1 MKKMKQTGKKVL
13 SVFLAVLMVM
23 TAWVFVAPEKASAAE
38 NIYTT
43 NIAEIQ
49 KVKTD
54 LVNINSFSQASTFP
68 NDSGNY
74 PSGTFANVV
83 WAGTAKEV
91 AGISNVD
98 IRDSD
103 ALEFFKVFYIPVVL
117 MDDGTNDAYFPVSII
132 KDAKK
137 GCEVRHWGTAISGT
151 NLSFKNSNWYGVV
164 ENRYNEIIFNDVYNA
179 SNKQCGLTYTGTANE
194 SSFYGGSKGAWFW
207 MANVIAYKGGSLTG
221 STYSATITPSFSTY
235 VGQPKTTTKKA
246 KNVTASVGSANTPIY
261 VIRTGTLKTALAKA
275 TAVYTEITNNY
286 SKYTTESVRE
296 FVELANALLECNPN
310 NYTWGTETATQVA
323 KYAEEAK
330 AAVDAWN
337 AWGGLREYRAIT
349 FDNLFSY
356 NKFTIGGNLTLNE
369 RTDEGFTVT
378 STAPANDP
386 DGNTG
391 FSYAIPVESGKTYV
405 LSADVDLEAVSG
417 GYDIYINTL
426 NANSSGIQDSVVDT
440 TNGAGKEGDQFYSL
454 TGQTTNQ
461 TPYIR
466 LTIGNNTKYIKIR
479 FDANYPGNKLT
490 VNNIRLYNETDL
502 SDVSFV
508 HTKLYDHGAVVDST
522 LPVPTRTGHTFNC
535 WYLDSNSNGKKDSG
549 EEFTDS
555 NGNVVSSRQNLA
567 ITEDY
572 ALRSDWTI
580 HKFNITWKNN
590 DGSVIHE
597 DKDVPYGTTPSYD
610 GPTPTKQKDNIA
622 HYTFDQWRP
631 TISPVTGNATYTAN
645 FNTIPHS
652 YTEKVVEEV
661 YKMHNAT
668 CQTPKTYYYSC
679 TCGQSSANATMPA
692 DRVTFT
698 VGSTIDHILEFKQGV
713 AANCFSDGQK
723 DHYRCSMCGKIFA
736 DKEGKVEWTEADLVI
751 KTPGCSWVDATC
763 QMPKHCSICN
773 TTDGLPLAHE
783 DKDGDH
789 ICDNGCNERVSGSDC
804 VDADKDHYCDFEKCD
819 TYFGTHADSPTDN
832 DHLCDYGCG
841 VVLEDCSDSKDDKDH
856 MCDVCGKVLEECS
869 DSKDDNDHECDVCG
883 KVLEECSDKAG
894 DGDHKCDVCGKDNIT
909 NHTFIENPVKEYEA
923 TPATCNQS
931 ATYYESCSE
940 CGEKGT
946 EIFAYGKPSGIHSY
960 SFKNIKDKFK
970 VSDAT
975 CKEYAVYYYSC
986 TCEAIGTETFEYVEG
1001 GYAPH
1006 VLTHHDA
1013 DPGEMPCK
1021 VNGKIEYWSCD
1032 VCDKLFSDA
1041 DGINEITDITAPLVA
1056 HTPGEAKTEN
1066 EVPATC
1072 AKDGSYDEVIYCSV
1086 CSVELSR
1093 ERKTTQA
1100 TGTHA
1105 YNRRVATDATKA
1117 TDATCSVQATYY
1129 YSCACGAFITEGETF
1144 AYGST
1149 APHIFTKKIET
1160 NDYKK
1165 SDATCTEKATYYYA
1179 CTTCEIKGTT
1189 TYEHGELA
1197 DHTKPLVKHDA
1208 VEATCAAAG
1217 SNEYYSCSAC
1227 KKCFKDAEGKTAT
1240 TVEAETI
1247 AKLNH
1252 KWTAHHDY
1260 DSVLTEATCQTA
1272 AVYNKHCDNC
1282 KAKLYGNNITYT
1294 YGEAD
1299 ETAHKFDGAVINNG
1313 DKTHSFMC
1321 SVEGCT
1327 ECGSPINC
1335 TYEVTFD
1342 VASTC
1347 KTAGYKTYECKAC
1360 SSGYSETKLLD
1371 TNNHTGEGTYTIGAQ
1386 ASTCATY
1393 GSTGVEKCVGCDT
1406 TLSEKLNDLP
1416 IDPNN
1421 HGEYMIDYDGVEAT
1435 CQTPGYTAYRYC
1447 SACDTYEI
1455 EKEPVEKKA
1464 HKFTTY
1470 TSNGDDT
1477 HTATCD
1483 TCEGDNKAKDT
1494 QSCSGGIANCVDKK
1508 VCTVCK
1514 TAYGDVDATNHKE
1527 ITVIPQVDPTCQV
1540 KGKTSYQKCVCG
1552 VVIKEAEDIDTVP
1565 HVYGK
1570 WQKLE
1575 GETNKHIRYCVNCV
1589 DTDTLDIASDD
1600 DYCSGGTAYCNK
1612 LASCAGCGE
1621 EYGTYNPSK
1630 HSSKETVIKNAVE
1643 ATCTSEGNTGDVYYK
1658 CCYSDKEN
1666 ADNSNALK
1674 SEGEVIPKLAHDFSV
1689 EVKVETKST
1698 CSVKGTATYK
1708 CSNCEETATKQLP
1721 LDKNNHSDMK
1731 NYDAQEATC
1740 QADGWEAY
1748 KYCKDCGTYEVAKVT
1763 VPAKPHT
1770 YKKYESNG
1778 DSTHSATCTTCE
1790 GTEKAVDT
1798 VACSGGTA
1806 YCTEKAVCKVCNAE
1820 YGSVNIANHKETIT
1834 VEGTK
1839 ATCQTKG
1846 TTAHEV
1852 CTACKK
1858 TVGEVTETP
1867 KLPHEYSEWKKVEGK
1882 DQHSRY
1888 CTKCVDDPSKNLVVD
1903 VQTENCSG
1911 GVAYCDALAECT
1923 VCKTKYGSVNA
1934 ANHREYE
1941 TVPEVPATC
1950 QSEGTKAY
1958 EKCTKCGAPKAQP
1971 EKIAQLAHTFTKYTA
1986 TADGTHTATCDTCEG
2001 ENKATDVQNCSGG
2014 TATCKKLAECSVCG
2028 QEYGS
2033 LNAENHEG
2041 ETTVVGKVDA
2051 TCQNTGY
2058 SGDIYYACC
2067 YDKDAADN
2075 SGALKEAGKA
2085 TDILEHSYTIKLS
2098 ETLATCRATGS
2109 ATYKCST
2116 CVETDTV
2123 KAATDEVTLP
2133 IDKNNHASE
2142 EVLVIGKL
2150 DPTCTTEGYSGDKY
2164 HACCYESNKT
2174 TSLIQKGY
2182 KLSATGVHNYGT
2194 AIPEYLVEYTRDADG
2209 KVIGITAKEDNL
2221 SYEEKIEFRDAD
2233 DNKWKHVQICADC
2246 YEIKESNCYT
2256 YNHTSTCTTTDS
2268 CEICKGLC
2276 SLVNPKNHGGNL
2288 ILIPAVP
2295 ATGNTPGTIAHYKCN
2310 ACKKLF
2316 FDEAGQKQV
2325 ENLKDLE
2332 IEVTIEHEI
2341 NEQIPAKPNGNG
2353 THNYTCG
2360 HCGEPIVEDCSG
2372 GTATC
2377 QSKAECS
2384 ICGQKYGEIDEK
2396 NHISDEV
2403 VIVGKKDATCSDS
2416 GYTGDAYYKCCY
2428 VEGAADNSKAL
2439 KAKGKE
2445 IPNDPSLHV
2454 MKLRDNLDGTHTEY
2468 CEGCGTYELAPVAH
2482 IWVAG
2487 NVPETASCTEGY
2499 DLGYTCICGA
2509 TKTEHVDAKGHD
2521 YAETSTEKAATCTAA
2536 GEKTTV
2542 KTCKVCGDTAIV
2554 KETIAALGHDK
2565 RTIKGVPATC
2575 STNGSTDY
2583 IYCNRCD
2590 VVIQDTTVIPA
2601 TGCVDTNN
2609 DGYCDSCGEYLRT
2622 NEDGSNCGCI
2632 CHKKNG
2638 LMQFFYKILNF
2649 FWKLFKIEKTC
2660 DCGTVTHW

>member
-1 MKKMKQTGKKVL
+1 MKKMKHTGKKVL
-13 SVFLAVLMVM
+13 SVFLAVMM
-23 TAWVFVAPEKASAAE
+23 IMSAWVFVAPEKASAVE
-38 NIYTT
+38 KIYTT
-43 NIAEIQ
+43 NIETLKGITGSTTINTTYDKYFAGDTTSKEQAKDIYS
-49 KVKTD
+49 KV
-54 LVNINSFSQASTFP
+54 IW
-68 NDSGNY
+68 
-74 PSGTFANVV
+74 SGTAVQ
-83 WAGTAKEV
+83 AGSIGATKLSDSNALSSFGVYYPTTVLMYDGSGTK
-91 AGISNVD
+91 ASFGISIHKDGKDDDSWYSDNSCKICHMGTSVTGTGLSLAGSWRGVVD
-98 IRDSD
+98 KYDKIYF
-103 ALEFFKVFYIPVVL
+103 L
-117 MDDGTNDAYFPVSII
+117 DAY
-132 KDAKK
+132 
-137 GCEVRHWGTAISGT
+137 
-151 NLSFKNSNWYGVV
+151 YGG
-164 ENRYNEIIFNDVYNA
+164 NNN
-179 SNKQCGLTYTGTANE
+179 CGLTTTGTCNTSNYHTGNGGGYYILAN
-194 SSFYGGSKGAWFW
+194 K
-207 MANVIAYKGGSLTG
+207 VIYDGK
-221 STYSATITPSFSTY
+221 STFENNADKYYDTITPAVKTY
-235 VGQPKTTTKKA
+235 LGQGEAKKVKGATTLTV
-246 KNVTASVGSANTPIY
+246 NNISVPIY
-261 VIRTGTLKTALAKA
+261 VIRTDTLLAA
-275 TAVYTEITNNY
+275 FSETNDVYNEITKNY
-286 SKYTTESVRE
+286 SKYTTESVKE
-296 FVELANALLECNPN
+296 FVKLANALRACNPK
-310 NYTWGTETATQVA
+310 NYTWGTETASQVA

-337 AWGGLREYRAIT
+337 TWHDAGGLREYRAIT

-405 LSADVDLEAVSG
+405 LSADVDFEAVSG
-417 GYDIYINTL
+417 GYDMYINTL
-426 NANSSGIQDSVVDT
+426 DANQNGVWDSVVDT
-440 TNGAGKEGDQFYSL
+440 ENGAHSESPQYYSL
-454 TGQTTNQ
+454 TGQTTNK

-479 FDANYPGNKLT
+479 FDANAVGNKLT

-522 LPVPTRTGHTFNC
+522 LPVPTRTGHDFNG
-535 WYLDSNSNGKKDSG
+535 WYVDSNSNGKKDSG

-580 HKFNITWKNN
+580 HRFTVTWMDYEGTEALETDTN
-590 DGSVIHE
+590 
-597 DKDVPYGTTPSYD
+597 VPYGTIPSYG
-610 GPTPTKQKDNIA
+610 GPKPVRKSDDTSHFTFNGWKDQNGVS
-622 HYTFDQWRP
+622 YT
-631 TISPVTGNATYTAN
+631 ATYEVKGDVIFSPQFTGTKHDYNLNIKEGHFAEPKTCVHGNRYYVSCSCGKNGTAM
-645 FNTIPHS
+645 FEDDELLPHDL
-652 YTEKVVEEV
+652 TETAAK
-661 YKMHNAT
+661 APT
-668 CQTPKTYYYSC
+668 CMSNGNHAYWYCSAGCKTYYKDA
-679 TCGQSSANATMPA
+679 SANPDNKFNSLSETVIGLA
-692 DRVTFT
+692 DHKDENQ
-698 VGSTIDHILEFKQGV
+698 DHL
-713 AANCFSDGQK
+713 CD
-723 DHYRCSMCGKIFA
+723 Y
-736 DKEGKVEWTEADLVI
+736 
-751 KTPGCSWVDATC
+751 GCE
-763 QMPKHCSICN
+763 
-773 TTDGLPLAHE
+773 TTTSGCE
-783 DKDGDH
+783 DKD
-789 ICDNGCNERVSGSDC
+789 NN
-804 VDADKDHYCDFEKCD
+804 HYCDFEKCKKKISDCVD
-819 TYFGTHADSPTDN
+819 TNTN
-832 DHLCDYGCG
+832 
-841 VVLEDCSDSKDDKDH
+841 H
-856 MCDVCGKVLEECS
+856 MCDVCGKGEMGTCA
-869 DSKDDNDHECDVCG
+869 DSETDGDHVCDYGCG
-883 KVLEECSDKAG
+883 KVREECSDKAG
-894 DGDHKCDVCGKDNIT
+894 DGDHKCDICHKDDVTSHTYTEANCTVPATCTECNAT
-909 NHTFIENPVKEYEA
+909 NGDALGHNFIEKAEDKYLA
-923 TPATCNQS
+923 TPATCDQR
-931 ATYYESCSE
+931 ATYYKSCSRCDE
-940 CGEKGT
+940 VST
-946 EIFAYGKPSGIHSY
+946 EIFAYGDPSGKHSY
-960 SFKNIKDKFK
+960 TFKFIEDEFK

-975 CKEYAVYYYSC
+975 CKEYAVYYYAC
-986 TCEAIGTETFEYVEG
+986 TCRDIDTETFEYVEG

-1006 VLTHHDA
+1006 VLTHHKA
-1013 DPGEMPCK
+1013 VESTCK

-1041 DGINEITDITAPLVA
+1041 DGINEITDTKAPLA
-1056 HTPGEAKTEN
+1056 PHTPGEAQVEN

-1149 APHIFTKKIET
+1149 APHIFTKKIVT
-1160 NDYKK
+1160 DDYKK
-1165 SDATCTEKATYYYA
+1165 SNATCTEKATYYYA
-1179 CTTCEIKGTT
+1179 CSTCDTKGTA
-1189 TYEHGELA
+1189 TYEVGELA
-1197 DHTKPLVKHDA
+1197 AHTLEKIDA

-1260 DSVLTEATCQTA
+1260 DTVKTAADCMKA

-1282 KAKLYGNNITYT
+1282 KAKLYGDNVTYS
-1294 YGEAD
+1294 YGYPDTENG
-1299 ETAHKFDGAVINNG
+1299 HKFDGAVVNNKN
-1313 DKTHSFMC
+1313 KTHSIMC
-1321 SVEGCT
+1321 SVDGCTAKSAAENCDISTVVEDVPSTCCTFGYTVKECSTCKYMERTDKTANDFDNHSGGTEVRNATEAKCNKDGYTGDTYCLGCGKKILPGTAIPADKNVHPHMNMVEYPGKEATCQSEGYTAYKYCT
-1327 ECGSPINC
+1327 ECG
-1335 TYEVTFD
+1335 TYEVAK
-1342 VASTC
+1342 V
-1347 KTAGYKTYECKAC
+1347 
-1360 SSGYSETKLLD
+1360 
-1371 TNNHTGEGTYTIGAQ
+1371 TIPA
-1386 ASTCATY
+1386 
-1393 GSTGVEKCVGCDT
+1393 
-1406 TLSEKLNDLP
+1406 
-1416 IDPNN
+1416 
-1421 HGEYMIDYDGVEAT
+1421 
-1435 CQTPGYTAYRYC
+1435 
-1447 SACDTYEI
+1447 
-1455 EKEPVEKKA
+1455 KA
-1464 HKFTTY
+1464 HKFTDY
-1470 TSNGDDT
+1470 KPNAEDNGK
-1477 HTATCD
+1477 HTAICD
-1483 TCEGDNKAKDT
+1483 TCTGDNKETDT
-1494 QSCSGGIANCVDKK
+1494 QNCSGGVANCVDQK

-1575 GETNKHIRYCVNCV
+1575 GEDAEPNKHIRYCENCV
-1589 DTDTLDIASDD
+1589 DTETLDIASQTAD
-1600 DYCSGGTAYCNK
+1600 CSGGTAYCNR
-1612 LASCAGCGE
+1612 LASCAGCGK
-1621 EYGTYNPSK
+1621 EYGTFNPSK

-1674 SEGEVIPKLAHDFSV
+1674 SEGEVIPKLDHDFSV
-1689 EVKVETKST
+1689 EVKVETEST
-1698 CSVKGTATYK
+1698 CSKKGTATYK
-1708 CSNCEETATKQLP
+1708 CSKCDEPATKQLP
-1721 LDKNNHSDMK
+1721 LDKKNHSDMK
-1731 NYDAQEATC
+1731 KYDAQEATC
-1740 QADGWEAY
+1740 QAEGWEAY
-1748 KYCKDCGTYEVAKVT
+1748 KYCKDCGTYEVEKVT

-1770 YKKYESNG
+1770 YKEYKSNG
-1778 DSTHSATCTTCE
+1778 DSTHSAICTTCAE
-1790 GTEKAVDT
+1790 GTDKAVDT

-1806 YCTEKAVCKVCNAE
+1806 YCKEKAVCEVCNVE
-1820 YGSVNIANHKETIT
+1820 YGSVNTANHKETET
-1834 VEGTK
+1834 VAGTQ

-1846 TTAHEV
+1846 TTEHKV
-1852 CTACKK
+1852 CKACGE
-1858 TVGEVTETP
+1858 TVGEVVETE
-1867 KLPHEYSEWKKVEGK
+1867 KLDHTYSKWTKVQGEDK
-1882 DQHSRY
+1882 HTRY
-1888 CTKCVDDPSKNLVVD
+1888 CTTCVATVD
-1903 VQTENCSG
+1903 TVATETENCSG

-1923 VCKTKYGSVNA
+1923 VCKAAYGSVNT

-1986 TADGTHTATCDTCEG
+1986 TADGTHTATCDTCKG
-2001 ENKATDVQNCSGG
+2001 EKATDVQNCSGG

-2033 LNAENHEG
+2033 LNANNHEKG
-2041 ETTVVGKVDA
+2041 ETVLIGKVDA
-2051 TCQNTGY
+2051 TCQKKGY

-2067 YDKDAADN
+2067 YSTEEGANN

-2123 KAATDEVTLP
+2123 KAATDEVTLS

-2142 EVLVIGKL
+2142 DIKVVGEVKA
-2150 DPTCTTEGYSGDKY
+2150 TCSRDGYSGDKY
-2164 HACCYESNKT
+2164 HACCYDINKT

-2182 KLSATGVHNYGT
+2182 KIPATGVHNYGT

-2221 SYEEKIEFRDAD
+2221 SYEQKIAYRDNN
-2233 DNKWKHVQICADC
+2233 NKWKHVQICADC

-2256 YNHTSTCTTTDS
+2256 YNHTSTCTSTDI

-2276 SLVNPKNHGGNL
+2276 SLVNPKNHAGNL

-2310 ACKKLF
+2310 ACGKLY

-2341 NEQIPAKPNGNG
+2341 KEGSVATPAENG
-2353 THNYTCG
+2353 THKYECA
-2360 HCGEPIVEDCSG
+2360 HCDVPIVEDCSG
-2372 GTATC
+2372 GTADC
-2377 QSKAECS
+2377 HNKAKCS
-2384 ICGQKYGEIDEK
+2384 TCGQEYGEIDAK
-2396 NHISDEV
+2396 NHITDEV

-2428 VEGAADNSKAL
+2428 VEGADDNTKAL
-2439 KAKGKE
+2439 KAEGKV
-2445 IPNDPSLHV
+2445 INDPSLHV
-2454 MKLRDNLDGTHTEY
+2454 MKLKDNLDGTHTEY
-2468 CEGCGTYELAPVAH
+2468 CEGCGKYELPAVAH

-2521 YAETSTEKAATCTAA
+2521 YAETVKENPADCTTE
-2536 GEKTTV
+2536 GEKIIT
-2542 KTCKVCGDTAIV
+2542 KTCKVCGATETV
-2554 KETIAALGHDK
+2554 TETIAALGHDK
-2565 RTIKGVPATC
+2565 RTIKGIPATC

-2590 VVIQDTTVIPA
+2590 TVLQDTTVIPA
-2601 TGCVDTNN
+2601 TGCEDKNN
-2609 DGYCDSCGEYLRT
+2609 DGYCDSCGTYLRI

-2638 LMQFFYKILNF
+2638 FMQLLYKFLNF